1 MLVNPEQ
8 LSRFE
13 AADVIFVAQDG
24 FKLAPARVRCYSFAK
39 LLNGKGLRAEVLSFV
54 DHLGAADQG
63 GSVLGVP
70 DDEKIR
76 LNMAAFDILSRNPR
90 SLLYVQKTG
99 YHALAC
105 LLAAGSNG
113 NRLILD
119 YDDYELENRPFPRLE
134 SWLPVLGSDRLL
146 PAIAERAQAC
156 VVSSRRIL
164 DLVGPHNPN
173 THLIHTVADQE
184 VFHPRGREKPRERFG
199 EAVNILWCGDVW
211 GHIPMKDLVL
221 GIDAFALV
229 PDRIR
234 RKARFHVI
242 GFGRAWEELRRRMQQ
257 RHSGLD
263 ALVFHDFVPPAEMP
277 EVLRE
282 MDIGVLPYHRNAFN
296 LAKSPTKMFEYMLA
310 KVAVCATPVG
320 EVTHCLED
328 GRSVLLGDGLQGLSR
343 QLARLI
349 EDDGLR
355 RSVAQAAYERAI
367 AEYSLQGVEDRL
379 AAVVR
384 KAMAAGADPSPD
396 AADESAG
403 TWVARALGRTLPVAA
418 RELLIAR
425 RDLHALATTPDLEAE
440 DARRWSAPLLA
451 LLDWPGLARAEGIPV
466 ERIAVLR
473 KAGPRLRTAARL
485 RPRLH
490 LPRAD
495 RPVGPPRFNKL
506 AAAEDW
512 DDAAWFT
519 LARRFKS
526 NCASFPAS
534 PAKDAAD
541 HERLAFG
548 EALDLVGNFY
558 KRSRGAWERIHLL
571 YGLDRLGLLNDA
583 ARMVVACTGPDGFYL
598 LLSELVG
605 AVSVIDLGEGASDR
619 AGHALRGE
627 PDLWLLKPRPF
638 RRDRLTVHHGALAPG
653 VFAEGPYD
661 AVVVPQNTVL
671 RSPSSALLR
680 WAVSRLRM
688 GGVFAFST
696 EIRLDDGRDV
706 PGLAASALERFPGV
720 LCRSAGLEPLDG
732 FDGSLT
738 DATLDR
744 LAVAGPDGPDS
755 PNFVASTG
763 QTLHTT
769 AVWFCRKVAEVSDD
783 AWDGLAGVCG

>member
-8 LSRFE
+8 LRRFE
-13 AADVIFVAQDG
+13 TADVIFVAQDG
-24 FKLAPARVRCYSFAK
+24 FTLAPARVRCYSFAK
-39 LLNGKGLRAEVLSFV
+39 LLNSKGLRAEVLSFV

-76 LNMAAFDILSRNPR
+76 LNIAAFDILARNPR
-90 SLLYVQKTG
+90 ALLYVQKTG
-99 YHALAC
+99 YHVLAC
-105 LLAAGSNG
+105 LLAAGRNG
-113 NRLILD
+113 NRLVLD
-119 YDDYELENRPFPRLE
+119 YDDYELENQPFPRLE
-134 SWLPVLGSDRLL
+134 PWLPSLTSDRLL

-184 VFHPRGREKPRERFG
+184 VFHPRGREEPRERFG

-242 GFGRAWEELRRRMQQ
+242 GFGRAWEELKRRMRQ
-257 RHSGLD
+257 RHDGLE
-263 ALVFHDFVPPAEMP
+263 ALVFHDFIPPAEMP
-277 EVLRE
+277 DVLRE
-282 MDIGVLPYHRNAFN
+282 MDIGILPYHRNAFN

-328 GRSVLLGDGLQGLSR
+328 GRSVLLGDGLQGLSG

-349 EDDGLR
+349 EDDDLR
-355 RSVAQAAYERAI
+355 RSLAEAAYEHAI
-367 AEYSLQGVEDRL
+367 TEYSLQGVAGRL
-379 AAVVR
+379 AEVVTG
-384 KAMAAGADPSPD
+384 AMAGRMDRTRD
-396 AADESAG
+396 AVGEPLDA
-403 TWVARALGRTLPVAA
+403 WVGRALGRTLPVAP
-418 RELLIAR
+418 RELLLAR
-425 RDLHALATTPDLEAE
+425 RDLHALAKAPDLEAE
-440 DARRWSAPLLA
+440 DPRRWSAPLLA

-473 KAGPRLRTAARL
+473 DAGARLRTAARL
-485 RPRLH
+485 RPRLQ
-490 LPRAD
+490 LPHAD
-495 RPVGPPRFNKL
+495 RPPGSPRFNKL

-512 DDAAWFT
+512 DDPAWFT
-519 LARRFKS
+519 QARRFKS

-534 PAKDAAD
+534 PARDAVD
-541 HERLAFG
+541 HEHLAFG
-548 EALDLVGNFY
+548 EALDLVGNFF

-583 ARMVVACTGPDGFYL
+583 ARMVVACTDPDGFYL

-605 AVSVIDLGEGASDR
+605 TVSVIDLGEGAPDR
-619 AGHALRGE
+619 ASHALRGE

-638 RRDRLTVHHGALAPG
+638 RRDRLTVHHGALTPG
-653 VFAEGPYD
+653 VFAEGPHD

-671 RSPSSALLR
+671 RSHPPTLLR

-688 GGVFAFST
+688 GGVLAFST
-696 EIRLDDGRDV
+696 EVRLDDGHDV
-706 PGLAASALERFPGV
+706 PGLAASALECFTGV

-732 FDGSLT
+732 FDVSLS

-744 LAVAGPDGPDS
+744 LAVAGPDGLDS

-769 AVWFCRKVAEVSDD
+769 AVWFCRKVAEVPDD
-783 AWDGLAGVCG
+783 AWDGLADMCG